1 MKAPAELVHVIRNGL
16 VESVHTGD
24 VAVCDTEGRI
34 RAFAGDPERAVFGRS
49 CEKPLQ
55 GAVSF
60 SAMDEP
66 QLPDDEI
73 GVMCASHAG
82 EPVHVA
88 AVRRLL
94 RRGPVPV
101 AALKTPRDRATKG
114 ARARI
119 WDGCSGNHAGLLVA
133 SARRG
138 WDLDTYRAPT
148 HPIHWRVLRAVTAST
163 GVERPKI
170 GVDGCGIPVHGVP
183 LRAMATMFARLGDP
197 ERLGRLASAADRVV
211 RGMLAA
217 PHMVGGTRRLDTD
230 VMIAAAGQVIA
241 KEGAEGLVCVTSVP
255 QGIGIAIKVTDGN
268 SRRLAPAVIK
278 VLRDLDVFPN
288 PVAEA
293 LRPHE
298 RLPVLGG
305 EVPQGWVEAVVRLR
319 TARERASRS

>member
-1 MKAPAELVHVIRNGL
+1 MAAPAELVHVVRNGL

-24 VAVCDTEGRI
+24 VAVCDADGRL
-34 RAFAGDPERAVFGRS
+34 RAFAGDPDRLLFGRS

-60 SAMDEP
+60 SAMEEP
-66 QLPDDEI
+66 DLPDDEI
-73 GVMCASHAG
+73 AVMCASHSG
-82 EPVHVA
+82 EPIHVA

-101 AALKTPRDRATKG
+101 AALRTPRDRATKG
-114 ARARI
+114 ARSRI

-138 WDLDTYRAPT
+138 WDLAGYRTPS
-148 HPIHWRVLRAVTAST
+148 HPVQRRVLRAVTAAT
-163 GVERPKI
+163 DVERPRI
-170 GVDGCGIPVHGVP
+170 GVDGCGIPVHAVP

-197 ERLGRLASAADRVV
+197 ERLGRLAPAADRVV

-230 VMIAAAGQVIA
+230 VMTAGAGRVIA
-241 KEGAEGLVCVTSVP
+241 KEGAEGLVCATSLP
-255 QGIGIAIKVTDGN
+255 QGLGIAIKATDG
-268 SRRLAPAVIK
+268 SWRRLAPSVVK
-278 VLRDLDVFPN
+278 VFRDLDVLPASAF
-288 PVAEA
+288 EH
-293 LRPHE
+293 LRHHE

-305 EVPQGWVEAVVRLR
+305 EEPQGAVEAVIRLR
-319 TARERASRS
+319 RAR

>member
-1 MKAPAELVHVIRNGL
+1 MTAPAELVHVVRNGL
-16 VESVHTGD
+16 VESVHEGD
-24 VAVCDTEGRI
+24 VAVCDADGRL
-34 RAFAGDPERAVFGRS
+34 RAFAGDPDRMLYGRS

-66 QLPDDEI
+66 DLPDDEI
-73 GVMCASHAG
+73 AVMCASHSG
-82 EPVHVA
+82 EAIHVA

-101 AALKTPRDRATKG
+101 AALRTPRDRATKG
-114 ARARI
+114 ARSRI

-133 SARRG
+133 SAQRG
-138 WDLDTYRAPT
+138 WDLRSYRMPG
-148 HPIHWRVLRAVTAST
+148 HPVQRRVLRAVTAAT
-163 GVERPKI
+163 DVERPRI

-217 PHMVGGTRRLDTD
+217 PHMVGGARRLDTD
-230 VMIAAAGQVIA
+230 VMTAGAGGVIA
-241 KEGAEGLVCVTSVP
+241 KEGAEGLVCATSLP
-255 QGIGIAIKVTDGN
+255 QGLGIALKVIDGN
-268 SRRLAPAVIK
+268 GRRLAPAFVK
-278 VLRDLDVFPN
+278 VLRDLGVLAGP
-288 PVAEA
+288 A
-293 LRPHE
+293 LDGLRHHQ

-305 EVPQGWVEAVVRLR
+305 EEPQGGVEAVVRLR
-319 TARERASRS
+319 RAR

>member
-1 MKAPAELVHVIRNGL
+1 MAAAAELVHVVRNGL

-24 VAVCDTEGRI
+24 VAVCDADGRL
-34 RAFAGDPERAVFGRS
+34 RAFAGDPDRVLFGRS

-55 GAVSF
+55 GAVSL

-66 QLPDDEI
+66 DLPDDEI
-73 GVMCASHAG
+73 AVMCASHSG
-82 EPVHVA
+82 EAIHVA

-101 AALKTPRDRATKG
+101 AALRTPRDRATKG

-138 WDLDTYRAPT
+138 WDLGSYRTPG
-148 HPIHWRVLRAVTAST
+148 HPVQRRVLRAVTAAT
-163 GVERPKI
+163 DVERPRV
-170 GVDGCGIPVHGVP
+170 GVDGCGIPVHGLP

-197 ERLGRLASAADRVV
+197 DRLGRLAPAADRVV

-230 VMIAAAGQVIA
+230 VMTAGARRVIA
-241 KEGAEGLVCVTSVP
+241 KEGAEGLVCATSLS
-255 QGIGIAIKVTDGN
+255 QGLGVALKVTDG
-268 SRRLAPAVIK
+268 SWRRLAPAFVK
-278 VLRDLDVFPN
+278 VLRDL
-288 PVAEA
+288 EA
-293 LRPHE
+293 LPEPAFEGLRHHE
-298 RLPVLGG
+298 RLPVIGG
-305 EVPQGWVEAVVRLR
+305 EEPQGSVEAVLRLR
-319 TARERASRS
+319 RAR

>member
-1 MKAPAELVHVIRNGL
+1 MSAPAELVHVVRNGL

-24 VAVCDTEGRI
+24 VAVCDADGRL
-34 RAFAGDPERAVFGRS
+34 RAFAGDPDRMLFGRS

-66 QLPDDEI
+66 DLPDDEI
-73 GVMCASHAG
+73 AVMCASHSG

-101 AALKTPRDRATKG
+101 AALRTPRDRATKG
-114 ARARI
+114 ARSRI

-138 WDLDTYRAPT
+138 WDLETYRTPN
-148 HPIHWRVLRAVTAST
+148 HPIHRRVLRAVTAST
-163 GVERPKI
+163 DVERPTI

-183 LRAMATMFARLGDP
+183 LRAMATMFARLGSPDRL
-197 ERLGRLASAADRVV
+197 ERLAPAADRVV

-230 VMIAAAGQVIA
+230 VMTAGAGQVVA
-241 KEGAEGLVCVTSVP
+241 KEGAEGLVCAIMLP
-255 QGIGIAIKVTDGN
+255 RGLGIALKVSDGN
-268 SRRLAPAVIK
+268 GRRLAPAFVK
-278 VLRDLDVFPN
+278 VLRDLDALSEPAF
-288 PVAEA
+288 EA
-293 LRPHE
+293 IRHHE

-305 EVPQGWVEAVVRLR
+305 EEPQGAVEAVVRLR
-319 TARERASRS
+319 SPRQGR